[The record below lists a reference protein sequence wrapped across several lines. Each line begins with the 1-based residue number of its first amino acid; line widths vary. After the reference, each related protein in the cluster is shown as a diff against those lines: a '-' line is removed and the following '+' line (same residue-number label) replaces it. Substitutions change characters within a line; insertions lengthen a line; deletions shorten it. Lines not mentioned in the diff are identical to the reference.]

1 MNQAVTYKHRL
12 AAALFTITLLAS
24 GCGHVPTQVPTAT
37 PPKDRSEAPTI
48 AESGKAGQATAEESP
63 HRLYPGTGLMIKA
76 PEMTPVTIK
85 GGELS
90 LSFEG
95 ADLREVVKTV
105 LADILKTSY
114 IIDPRVGGT
123 VSLHTTRPIPRAA
136 VLPTLENVLRMN
148 GAVLIAQEDGVYH
161 VVPSNLAG
169 KGNLTPMLGQLGKPL
184 PGGYS
189 IQVVPLKFIGAPEMI
204 KILEPM
210 LPDPGAARPDL
221 LRNLLFLSG
230 TEPELRHMLETI
242 DMFDVDWLAG
252 MSVGLFT
259 LKNVEVK
266 TVVSDFEKLF
276 GDKAASPFA
285 GLLRIIPIERLN
297 AILMVTPQAKYLD
310 EASLWIN
317 RLDSSGGTSGGLR
330 LFVYP
335 VQNGKAETLA
345 VLLNDAFGKKA
356 QQKTASPSIAP
367 GLKPAEVA
375 TKTDAKS
382 EAGTVKSPQSGEG
395 GYSVSQDIRV
405 IADKENNALLIM
417 ASATDYESIVAA
429 LRKLDVVP
437 RQVLIEVTIAEI
449 TLKDELKYGLEWF
462 FSGSNVS
469 GKLDTGASG
478 IAQLVPGL
486 SAIFTGKAGDI
497 KGALNALATDSKLKV
512 LSSPRITVADN
523 QTAKIQ
529 VGDRVPTINQ
539 TQTVANTTTGV
550 ISTVQYVET
559 GVMLTVTPRI
569 NAGGL
574 VGLEINQEV
583 SNAASTTTSGIDSP
597 TIQKRAAQSTV
608 AVQSGET
615 LILAGLIKEEK
626 TTSTSGVPGLSEMPL
641 LGALFGTKSD
651 SDNRTELV
659 ILITPH
665 VLETPKQATEITRA
679 YRKEMVELEKMIKE
693 ARIEPK
699 NRTDMM
705 WRPLDAP
712 VPEAGVEPTL
722 K

>member
-1 MNQAVTYKHRL
+1 M
-12 AAALFTITLLAS
+12 
-24 GCGHVPTQVPTAT
+24 
-37 PPKDRSEAPTI
+37 
-48 AESGKAGQATAEESP
+48 
-63 HRLYPGTGLMIKA
+63 
-76 PEMTPVTIK
+76 
-85 GGELS
+85 
-90 LSFEG
+90 
-95 ADLREVVKTV
+95 
-105 LADILKTSY
+105 
-114 IIDPRVGGT
+114 
-123 VSLHTTRPIPRAA
+123 
-136 VLPTLENVLRMN
+136 
-148 GAVLIAQEDGVYH
+148 
-161 VVPSNLAG
+161 
-169 KGNLTPMLGQLGKPL
+169 
-184 PGGYS
+184 
-189 IQVVPLKFIGAPEMI
+189 
-204 KILEPM
+204 
-210 LPDPGAARPDL
+210 
-221 LRNLLFLSG
+221 
-230 TEPELRHMLETI
+230 
-242 DMFDVDWLAG
+242 
-252 MSVGLFT
+252 
-259 LKNVEVK
+259 
-266 TVVSDFEKLF
+266 
-276 GDKAASPFA
+276 
-285 GLLRIIPIERLN
+285 
-297 AILMVTPQAKYLD
+297 
-310 EASLWIN
+310 
-317 RLDSSGGTSGGLR
+317 
-330 LFVYP
+330 
-335 VQNGKAETLA
+335 
-345 VLLNDAFGKKA
+345 
-356 QQKTASPSIAP
+356 
-367 GLKPAEVA
+367 
-375 TKTDAKS
+375 
-382 EAGTVKSPQSGEG
+382 
-395 GYSVSQDIRV
+395 
-405 IADKENNALLIM
+405 
-417 ASATDYESIVAA
+417 
-429 LRKLDVVP
+429 
-437 RQVLIEVTIAEI
+437 
-449 TLKDELKYGLEWF
+449 
-462 FSGSNVS
+462 
-469 GKLDTGASG
+469 
-478 IAQLVPGL
+478 

-626 TTSTSGVPGLSEMPL
+626 TTSTSGVPGLSEIPL
-641 LGALFGTKSD
+641 FGALFGTKSD

-693 ARIEPK
+693 AKIEPK